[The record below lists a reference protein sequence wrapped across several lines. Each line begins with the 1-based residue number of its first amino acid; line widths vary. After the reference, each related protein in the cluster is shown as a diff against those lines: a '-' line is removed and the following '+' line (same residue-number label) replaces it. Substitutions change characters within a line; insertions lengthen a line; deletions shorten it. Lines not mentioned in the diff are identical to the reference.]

1 MKYVVECF
9 SLYSCTETVIVNK
22 LFEESEPQNK
32 MTNT

>member
-1 MKYVVECF
+1 MIHVVKSF
-9 SLYSCTETVIVNK
+9 SLYSCAETVTVNK